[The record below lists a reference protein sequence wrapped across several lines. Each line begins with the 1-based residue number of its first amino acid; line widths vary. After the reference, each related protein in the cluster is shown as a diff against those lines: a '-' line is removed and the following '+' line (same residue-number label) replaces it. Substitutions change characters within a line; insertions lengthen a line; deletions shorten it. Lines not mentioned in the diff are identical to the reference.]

1 MAGNVRVAVGRRCAG
16 GAALV
21 PGGLSDRPFGVWEE
35 RGPAVRDNT
44 PNGGDNCPSIVKNA
58 TIEPHRIPV
67 TGRPGWL
74 CEPGPG
80 RISIAQCE
88 PASAEEERKNRGL
101 LAGRVAVRVRRSWP
115 SCPASAK
122 SRRRAFLPCRVAGQ
136 FLGDP
141 VMSRAGEAT
150 NTRCCD
156 AYRRRSR
163 RWDGRMSSPSS
174 SARGTGS
181 PSSLQ
186 NRLSWRDDISCHGAA
201 REPRGPEA
209 SSRCCLRQNA
219 SVSSWR

>member
-1 MAGNVRVAVGRRCAG
+1 MR
-16 GAALV
+16 ALV
-21 PGGLSDRPFGVWEE
+21 QPYLCTALYVATGSAVNSALSLVSGHAERRLQLSLDREE
-35 RGPAVRDNT
+35 CDDRAAQ
-44 PNGGDNCPSIVKNA
+44 K
-58 TIEPHRIPV
+58 PV

-80 RISIAQCE
+80 RISIVQCG
-88 PASAEEERKNRGL
+88 PASAKEERKNRGL
-101 LAGRVAVRVRRSWP
+101 LAGRAEATRCCAGRVAVRVRRSWP
-115 SCPASAK
+115 SCPALAK

-150 NTRCCD
+150 NPRCCH

-186 NRLSWRDDISCHGAA
+186 NRLSWRGDISCHGAA